1 MNEDKI
7 SPPVQVTH
15 SALPPLEDYLE
26 CVRDIF
32 ASHWLSNQGK
42 YAQALEQ
49 ALKTWLGVPE
59 LAICANGT
67 LALQLA
73 LRMLGLNGKKVITT
87 PFTYVATLSSLL
99 WEGCTPVF
107 ADIDPQTLC
116 IDPSAVEQRL
126 REHPDVAGILAVHVY
141 GNACDVD
148 ALAELAR
155 RHDLHVLYDAAHAF
169 GTRLYGK
176 SLFTFGDAATCSFH
190 ATKLFHTVEGGC
202 IVTHSEADLRK
213 LRLLR
218 AFGHRNDDHICLGI
232 NAKLSELHAAMGVCL
247 LPLVPEIIEKRRAL
261 CAVYDEALRMGAAP
275 RLRGLRLHP
284 GLQWNYAYYPVIF
297 EDARD
302 LQKTLAA
309 LRAENIHPRRY
320 FYPSLS
326 QLPYFPSES
335 CPVSD
340 SIAARVLCLPL
351 AADMEEALVSR
362 IAAIVRDALKN

>member
-1 MNEDKI
+1 MKQDRI

-15 SALPPLEDYLE
+15 SALPPLEVYLE

-32 ASHWLSNQGK
+32 ASHRLSNQGK

-49 ALKTWLGVPE
+49 ALKTWLGEPN

-116 IDPSAVEQRL
+116 IDPLAVERRL
-126 REHPDVAGILAVHVY
+126 GEHPDAAGILAVHVY

-148 ALAELAR
+148 ALDALAR
-155 RHDLHVLYDAAHAF
+155 RHELYVLYDAAHAF
-169 GTRLYGK
+169 GSRLYGK
-176 SLFTFGDAATCSFH
+176 SLFSYGNAATCSFH

-202 IVTHSEADLRK
+202 IVTHSAADLRR
-213 LRLLR
+213 LGLLR
-218 AFGHRNDDHICLGI
+218 AFGHRNDEHICLGI

-247 LPLVPEIIEKRRAL
+247 LPLVPEMIEKRQKL
-261 CAVYDEALRMGAAP
+261 CAAYDAALEIGVNPLVRRPRM
-275 RLRGLRLHP
+275 HP
-284 GLQWNYAYYPVIF
+284 GLEWNYAYYPVIF
-297 EDARD
+297 ADAKDR
-302 LQKTLAA
+302 QKALAA
-309 LRAENIHPRRY
+309 LKAENIHPRRY

-326 QLPYFPSES
+326 KLPYFPSPP
-335 CPVSD
+335 CPVSED
-340 SIAARVLCLPL
+340 IAERVLCLPL
-351 AADMEEALVSR
+351 AADMDAALVPR
-362 IAAIVRDALKN
+362 IAGIVLDALKN